1 MIVFEILG
9 VVLIIVLAVVIFSQV
24 IIPAARGQLLFPFF
38 RTTSD
43 LDDQLLEL
51 DQMKV
56 DLEKAEHVRQA
67 ADEITKA
74 VQPTQPT
81 QPKE

>member
-9 VVLIIVLAVVIFSQV
+9 AVLIIILAMVIFSQV

-38 RTTSD
+38 RKTSE
-43 LDDQLLEL
+43 LDHQLIEL
-51 DQMKV
+51 DQLKS
-56 DLEKAEHVRQA
+56 DLEKAEQVRQA
-67 ADEITKA
+67 ADEITK
-74 VQPTQPT
+74 VSHTN